1 MTLIKST
8 HTCVLLCVA
17 ESSWYQPVWQSWLIT
32 VYPLLHL
39 LFKLCRD
46 NGNKGCHEQAAS
58 RKHSWDHSQEW
69 LWTLLI
75 FLLFTRQPFFVAF
88 KPSQFV
94 LKNCESSIYGIVA
107 AAMSS
112 PSDLTHRLD
121 GQGGSRR
128 EGVGE
133 EGYPYLIAEYLLSVC
148 PSNVNLPTPSLLM
161 ADVRSLLGGLNPVA
175 VSEGIFD
182 DQSIKCFG
190 AATYDF
196 FF

>member
-1 MTLIKST
+1 MVMDSP
-8 HTCVLLCVA
+8 HF
-17 ESSWYQPVWQSWLIT
+17 P
-32 VYPLLHL
+32 PLHQTAFFCGL
-39 LFKLCRD
+39 
-46 NGNKGCHEQAAS
+46 QAIS
-58 RKHSWDHSQEW
+58 ICS
-69 LWTLLI
+69 
-75 FLLFTRQPFFVAF
+75 
-88 KPSQFV
+88 
-94 LKNCESSIYGIVA
+94 KNCESSIYGIVA

-196 FF
+196 FFSNKVDARFVRSHSNSYGV